1 MMPGP
6 HPLIALVG
14 FLALAIAALYSVL
27 TFIAVAA
34 WRLHHGPSPAAQ
46 LPPLT
51 VLKPLC
57 GAEPGLYEN
66 LRSFCEQDYPRFQ
79 IIFGLRER
87 ADPALTVAER
97 LRREFPARRIDIVVN
112 PQQHGGNRKI
122 SNLVNM
128 LERAEHE
135 LLVMA
140 DSDAIV
146 GRDYLEVV
154 TAPLQDPTVGLVT
167 CIYRD
172 LPTGEVWS
180 RLGAM
185 YINEWYMPSVLL
197 AWLFG
202 HEGYASGQTL
212 CIRRESLQA
221 IGSLRAIA
229 NHLADDYKLGELVRA
244 QGGRI
249 VLSPYLLRT
258 EHDEPTFA
266 QLQRH
271 EVRWMRTL
279 KVLRPRSFRLLFL
292 SFSLPVALF
301 GSALLNVAAT
311 LPVLSG
317 AGLLIV
323 ILARLALHLAGRA
336 QDHRRLFGDL
346 WLVPL
351 RDLLLLWVWLQ
362 GFFTSRITWRGTELH
377 VGADGIIRKPT

>member
-1 MMPGP
+1 MPGL
-6 HPLIALVG
+6 HALLAILG
-14 FLALAIAALYSVL
+14 LLALAVAALYSTL
-27 TFIAVAA
+27 TCIAVAA
-34 WRLHHGPSPAAQ
+34 WRLHRGPPCAAQ
-46 LPPLT
+46 LPPVT

-66 LRSFCEQDYPRFQ
+66 LRSFCEQDYPQFQ
-79 IIFGLRER
+79 IVFGLRDS
-87 ADPALTVAER
+87 ADPALLVAER
-97 LRREFPARRIDIVVN
+97 LCREFPARCTDIVVN
-112 PQQHGGNRKI
+112 PRLHGGNRKI

-128 LERAEHE
+128 LERVRHE
-135 LLVMA
+135 VMVMA

-146 GRDYLEVV
+146 GRDYLRVV
-154 TAPLQDPTVGLVT
+154 TAPLQDPEVGLVT

-172 LPTGEVWS
+172 LPTGELWS

-185 YINEWYMPSVLL
+185 YINEWYIPSVLL

-212 CIRRESLQA
+212 CIRREKLQA

-258 EHDEPTFA
+258 EHDEPGFA
-266 QLQRH
+266 GLQRH

-292 SFSLPVALF
+292 SFSLPLALA
-301 GSALLNVAAT
+301 GSALLGAAAA
-311 LPVLSG
+311 LPAIARG
-317 AGLLIV
+317 GLLV
-323 ILARLALHLAGRA
+323 VVLARLVLQLSGRA
-336 QDHRRLFGDL
+336 GDKRRMLADL

-351 RDLLLLWVWLQ
+351 RDLLLLWVWMQ
-362 GFFTSRITWRGTELH
+362 GFFTSRLTWRGTEFD
-377 VGADGIIRKPT
+377 VGADGIMRKPT

>member
-1 MMPGP
+1 MIPGP
-6 HPLIALVG
+6 HPLMAIVGVLTLGIAT
-14 FLALAIAALYSVL
+14 LYSAL

-34 WRLHHGPSPAAQ
+34 WRLHRGAPPRAE
-46 LPPLT
+46 LPPVT

-66 LRSFCEQDYPRFQ
+66 LRSFCEQDYPSFQ
-79 IIFGLRER
+79 IVFGLRDR
-87 ADPALTVAER
+87 GDPALPVAER
-97 LRREFPARRIDIVVN
+97 LRTQFPSRRIDIVVN
-112 PQQHGGNRKI
+112 PQLHGGNRKI

-128 LERAEHE
+128 LERADHE

-146 GRDYLEVV
+146 GRDYLKVV

-167 CIYRD
+167 CVYRD
-172 LPTGEVWS
+172 LPTAEVWS

-185 YINEWYMPSVLL
+185 YINEWYIPSVLL

-212 CIRRESLQA
+212 CIRREKLQA

-249 VLSPYLLRT
+249 VLSHYLLRT
-258 EHDEPTFA
+258 EHDERSFA
-266 QLQRH
+266 GLQRH

-292 SFSLPVALF
+292 SFSLPLALV
-301 GSALLNVAAT
+301 GSALLSVAAAPPA
-311 LPVLSG
+311 LAG
-317 AGLLIV
+317 GGLLSV
-323 ILARLALHLAGRA
+323 VAGRLALHLTGRA
-336 QDHRRLFGDL
+336 GNNRGLLGDL
-346 WLVPL
+346 WLVPV

-362 GFFTSRITWRGTELH
+362 GFFTSRLTWRGTEFD
-377 VGADGIIRKPT
+377 VGADGIMRKPT